1 MGALKEVESK
11 VPSVISVAETRAL
24 LDRSPEEAVVLADVR
39 WYLDGRDAS
48 QAFRDGHLPGA
59 VFVDVDH
66 DLADHHNAD
75 RRLGRHPLPTPQDF
89 ARSMARLGIGDRSHV
104 IAYDDTGGMTA
115 ARLVVMLH
123 MIGRS
128 ASLLDGGIGAWSRD
142 FPDAL
147 ESGDGRSPATAV
159 FTPTPWPA
167 ESLADYDDVRR
178 VAESTDRSS
187 RNSPVLIDARAP
199 DRFEGRAPTAVPGLD
214 PRPGHIPGAVNA
226 PWAAVLDPESKTMR
240 SPHDLRRHFGRLGIG
255 DGTDVIASCGSGVS
269 ACLNIVAI
277 DHAGL
282 PAARLFVPSWSGW
295 ASDPNLPA
303 AVGTAEPIRPIE
315 GSEAPSLGIDAV
327 RDLRRSR
334 QRNRL
339 AHVEW

>member
-1 MGALKEVESK
+1 MGTLNEVESK

-24 LDRSPEEAVVLADVR
+24 LDGSPDEAMVLADVR

-59 VFVDVDH
+59 VFVDVDR

-115 ARLVVMLH
+115 ARLVVMLR

-128 ASLLDGGIGAWSRD
+128 ASLLDGGIGAWSAE

-147 ESGDGRSPATAV
+147 ESGHGRSPATAV

-167 ESLADYDDVRR
+167 ESLADYDDVRH

-240 SPHDLRRHFGRLGIG
+240 SPHDVPVDASVLCGGRTYRAFNSVYQEAIVVLVCEHI
-255 DGTDVIASCGSGVS
+255 VHCAHPYNVFRLLSGALATYEAHGPSTLYSTVS
-269 ACLNIVAI
+269 A
-277 DHAGL
+277 
-282 PAARLFVPSWSGW
+282 
-295 ASDPNLPA
+295 
-303 AVGTAEPIRPIE
+303 
-315 GSEAPSLGIDAV
+315 
-327 RDLRRSR
+327 
-334 QRNRL
+334 L
-339 AHVEW
+339 A